1 MGTDEQLQQR
11 FWAWGSGP
19 VSRYGSGRMKVI
31 PLKTS
36 LLVPGDDIVEVAQ
49 SALEA
54 AGLQPEPTDILAIC
68 ESPLAITQGRIIDID
83 DVHPGIAA
91 RVLCRLFD
99 FDSSLCNPY
108 AFQVAVDLAGLPRIL
123 LALAAALPSRVCGR
137 RGDFYRIAGRQVAW
151 IDDISGNLPPY
162 TQDIVLGPENPRG
175 VACEVAA
182 ALGCGAAVVDANDLG
197 RVEICGASPFIDHD
211 VLVAAMRPNPQGND
225 DEQTPLVLVRAS

>member
-1 MGTDEQLQQR
+1 
-11 FWAWGSGP
+11 
-19 VSRYGSGRMKVI
+19 MKVI

-36 LLVPGDDIVEVAQ
+36 LLVPGDDIVQVAQ
-49 SALEA
+49 AALEA
-54 AGLQPEPTDILAIC
+54 AGLQPQPSDILAIC

-83 DVHPGIAA
+83 DVHPGIPA

-108 AFQVAVDLAGLPRIL
+108 AFQVAVDLVGLPRIL
-123 LALAAALPSRVCGR
+123 LALAAALPSRALGR

-151 IDDISGNLPPY
+151 IDDIPGNLPPY
-162 TQDIVLGPENPRG
+162 TQDIVLGPDDARG
-175 VACEVAA
+175 VACRVSA

-211 VLVAAMRPNPQGND
+211 VLVSAMRPNPQGND